1 MLAQIIDDLDL
12 EQLPTTP
19 PPDDLYRA
27 YLRIFV
33 TPNISKGLPRLCD
46 VKRLSYNL
54 LHHLV
59 TEEDIRNQLR
69 TRIFDSAGSDG
80 MRLRDVNHIPTRRLA
95 TLFNFTLLTGASPS
109 TLPVSIPPSSHRAAE
124 PIGCAMSE
132 SQRSATPIGPNEHE
146 RVRSNS
152 FVSCASE
159 ASVME
164 CSSES
169 GKRKK
174 TTPWCDDEPEC
185 LSAAE
190 NKKMRR
196 RDSGETCRTYD
207 YSGVGTFE
215 GGDH

>member
-1 MLAQIIDDLDL
+1 MATPKSPALLEGLSFAEIMSMASELQSKLA
-12 EQLPTTP
+12 
-19 PPDDLYRA
+19 
-27 YLRIFV
+27 
-33 TPNISKGLPRLCD
+33 
-46 VKRLSYNL
+46 
-54 LHHLV
+54 
-59 TEEDIRNQLR
+59 
-69 TRIFDSAGSDG
+69 
-80 MRLRDVNHIPTRRLA
+80 
-95 TLFNFTLLTGASPS
+95 
-109 TLPVSIPPSSHRAAE
+109 SSHRAAE

-132 SQRSATPIGPNEHE
+132 SQHSATPIGPSEHE